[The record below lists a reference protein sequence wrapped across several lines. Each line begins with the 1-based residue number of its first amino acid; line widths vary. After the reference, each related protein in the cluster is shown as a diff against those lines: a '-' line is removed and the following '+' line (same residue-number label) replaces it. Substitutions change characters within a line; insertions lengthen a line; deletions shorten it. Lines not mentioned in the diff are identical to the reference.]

1 LPRLLSTLLVLG
13 LLVGTAAAFAA
24 TERLKLVPTP
34 IIAPNLTEAFS
45 PTCGCDTRSAL
56 IRFRLRDGDRI
67 TVSIVNA
74 RGNTVETLAD
84 DLERPAGRVSFEWD
98 GRAAPEGT
106 YQARVHLARARRT
119 IVIPN
124 EMHLD
129 RTSPVLT
136 VRSVTP
142 DVFSPDGDG
151 RADKVRAVYAVSE
164 PSRVSLLIDGSAG
177 PVSPPRRTGKLEWY
191 ARRKPPGLYALTLV
205 AHDLAGNDSRP
216 SVPAVVRLRF
226 ISIVQ
231 AKIFVPAGLRFGV
244 RISTDA
250 KRYAWRLGARR
261 GSATANALVLRAPQR
276 AGRYT
281 LVVTH
286 RGRSDA
292 VPVFVRPRP

>member
-34 IIAPNLTEAFS
+34 IIAPKITEAFS
-45 PTCGCDTRSAL
+45 PTCGCDTRSAS

-67 TVSIVNA
+67 TVTIV
-74 RGNTVETLAD
+74 RDGHTVATLAE
-84 DLERPAGRVSFEWD
+84 DLERPPGPVSFEWD
-98 GRAAPEGT
+98 GRGAPEGT
-106 YQARVHLARARRT
+106 YRVRVHFARGRRT
-119 IVIPN
+119 IGIPN
-124 EMHLD
+124 PMHLD
-129 RTSPVLT
+129 LTPPVLS

-142 DVFSPDGDG
+142 DVFSPDRDG
-151 RADKVRAVYAVSE
+151 RADKVKAVYSVSE
-164 PSRVSLLIDGSAG
+164 PSRVSLLVNGSPG
-177 PVSPPRRTGKLEWY
+177 PVSPPKRAGKLEWY
-191 ARRKPPGLYALTLV
+191 ARRMQPGFYALTLV

-231 AKIFVPAGLRFGV
+231 ARVFAAAGVRFGV
-244 RISTDA
+244 RVSTDA

-261 GSATANALVLRAPQR
+261 GSATTKLLVLRAPQQS
-276 AGRYT
+276 GRYT

-286 RGRSDA
+286 RGRTDE
-292 VPVFVRPRP
+292 VPVFVRPRS

>member
-13 LLVGTAAAFAA
+13 LLAGTAAAFAA
-24 TERLKLVPTP
+24 TERLKLVPSP
-34 IIAPNLTEAFS
+34 IVAPRITEAFS

-67 TVSIVNA
+67 TVTIVRDGDEVASIA
-74 RGNTVETLAD
+74 E
-84 DLERPAGRVSFEWD
+84 DLERPSGPVSFEWD
-98 GRAAPEGT
+98 GREVPEGT
-106 YQARVHLARARRT
+106 YRVRVHFARGRRT

-124 EMHLD
+124 PMHLD
-129 RTSPVLT
+129 LTPPVLS

-151 RADKVRAVYAVSE
+151 RADKVRALYSVSE
-164 PSRVSLLIDGSAG
+164 PSRVSLLVDGRAG
-177 PVSPPRRTGKLEWY
+177 PVTPPRRSGKLEWY
-191 ARRKPPGLYALTLV
+191 ALRRRPGVYALTLV
-205 AHDLAGNDSRP
+205 AHDLAGNDSQP

-231 AKIFVPAGLRFGV
+231 SRVVVPAGFRFGV
-244 RISTDA
+244 RVSTDA

-261 GSATANALVLRAPQR
+261 GSATGKTLVLRAPLR

-281 LVVTH
+281 LAVTH
-286 RGRSDA
+286 RGNTDA
-292 VPVFVRPRP
+292 VPVFVRPRS

>member
-24 TERLKLVPTP
+24 TERLKLVPSPIGTP
-34 IIAPNLTEAFS
+34 EVTEAFS

-56 IRFRLRDGDRI
+56 IRFPLRKADRI
-67 TVSIVNA
+67 TVTIVRN
-74 RGNTVETLAD
+74 GKTVATLAE
-84 DLERPAGRVSFEWD
+84 DLERPAGPATFEWD
-98 GRAAPEGT
+98 GRDTPEGT
-106 YQARVHLARARRT
+106 YKARVHLARARRT
-119 IVIPN
+119 IVIPDA
-124 EMHLD
+124 MQLD
-129 RTSPVLT
+129 LTPPVLS

-142 DVFSPDGDG
+142 DAFSPDGDG
-151 RADKVRAVYAVSE
+151 RADKVRVVYAVSE
-164 PSRVSLLIDGSAG
+164 PSRVSLLVNGRAG
-177 PVSPPRRTGKLEWY
+177 PVSPPRRAGKLEWY
-191 ARRKPPGLYALTLV
+191 ARRQRPGPHTLTLV

-226 ISIVQ
+226 ISIVESQ
-231 AKIFVPAGLRFGV
+231 VVVRAGVRFGV
-244 RISTDA
+244 RVSTDA

-261 GSATANALVLRAPQR
+261 GSTTGTALVLRSPQR

-286 RGRSDA
+286 RGHSDA